1 MNSKADKQ
9 KITPCVLISV
19 DGSRPSFHAV
29 DYVASLTR
37 LIPALRF
44 VLLYVLPQ
52 PPQLYT
58 AEAKTDGQ
66 MRTKLKKLEQANRE
80 TADGI
85 LEKARQHLLDRHIE
99 AERIETRVR
108 KRHSGLA
115 KDIIN
120 QIESGHFD
128 ALVVGRRGLTR
139 TQELFMGSVSNQL
152 VQHAAGAPLWIIDG
166 KVTQPK
172 VLVAVDGSEASLRAV
187 DHVAFMLGSNPEAE
201 VDFLHVVPKLQN
213 YCAVDFS
220 GRDEHWA
227 GQEGDVDAIEQ
238 EFRRE
243 DDVCINDF
251 LLQAVR
257 ILQQAGFSQE
267 RIKIEER
274 ETTLGIARTIIKAA
288 LDGGYGT
295 IVIGRRGLGRS
306 SFLGSVSDR
315 VIRRAEDLAIWLVN

>member
-1 MNSKADKQ
+1 MTSKTNNQ
-9 KITPCVLISV
+9 KITPCVLIAV
-19 DGSRPSFHAV
+19 DGSRPSLHAV
-29 DYVASLTR
+29 DYVVSLTG
-37 LIPALRF
+37 LIPDLRF
-44 VLLYVLPQ
+44 VLLYILPQ
-52 PPQLYT
+52 PPLFYT

-80 TADGI
+80 KAEEI
-85 LEKARQHLLDRHIE
+85 LGKARQHLLDHHIE
-99 AERIETRVR
+99 PDRVETKMH

-120 QIESGHFD
+120 QIELGSYD

-139 TQELFMGSVSNQL
+139 AQELFMGSVSNQL
-152 VQHAAGAPLWIIDG
+152 VQHASGAPLWIIDG
-166 KVTQPK
+166 KVTKPK
-172 VLVAVDGSEASLRAV
+172 LLVAVDGSEASLRAV

-201 VDFLHVVPKLQN
+201 VDFLHVVPKLQT

-220 GRDEHWA
+220 GHDDHWA
-227 GQEGDVDAIEQ
+227 GLQGDIDSIEQ

-267 RIKIEER
+267 RIKIDER
-274 ETTLGIARTIIKAA
+274 ETTLGIARTIINTAVE
-288 LDGGYGT
+288 GGYGT
-295 IVIGRRGLGRS
+295 IVIGRRGLGHS

-315 VIRRAEDLAIWLVN
+315 VIRRAGDLAVWLVN